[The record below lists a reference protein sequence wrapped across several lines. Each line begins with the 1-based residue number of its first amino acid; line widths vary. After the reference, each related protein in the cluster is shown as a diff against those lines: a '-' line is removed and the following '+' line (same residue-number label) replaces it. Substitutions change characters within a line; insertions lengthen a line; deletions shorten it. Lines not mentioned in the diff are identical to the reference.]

1 LWYHQHII
9 GHHAYINVAM
19 KDPDIAPSSQ
29 IKREHQI
36 VAWKKIHAKQGSV
49 GRFALIWII
58 TNLWLNLINDLQTN
72 INLSY
77 NNVVGYNVHYL
88 IAGYFFISLDE

>member
-36 VAWKKIHAKQGSV
+36 VAWKKSKTGQCGS
-49 GRFALIWII
+49 ICS
-58 TNLWLNLINDLQTN
+58 NMDYHQ
-72 INLSY
+72 
-77 NNVVGYNVHYL
+77 
-88 IAGYFFISLDE
+88 SLVKLDQ